1 MVSQQLKVYAPH
13 VAQRCLELGRHNPD
27 YNIGIQHG
35 LDISTDWISS
45 PLVVYH
51 TKQAIV
57 TSAEQNR
64 LLFKF
69 SRCHSRDMPVPE
81 LQVNKTDYCYLSR
94 TI

>member
-57 TSAEQNR
+57 TSIKQNR
-64 LLFKF
+64 ENEGTQAELTACNARTLGGLLMLYQDV
-69 SRCHSRDMPVPE
+69 SPP
-81 LQVNKTDYCYLSR
+81 
-94 TI
+94 